1 MLCKYFVSGETVLF
15 RPGEQRAQLGH
26 AGLCLAGSAVTCSKL
41 LWFAPKEIRDLGQC
55 EESLALKEV
64 FFSTASRCVRLSV
77 PQFPLQMGLMLLLSW
92 HVVQGVNAVG
102 LVWCSGDSL
111 DC

>member
-1 MLCKYFVSGETVLF
+1 MK
-15 RPGEQRAQLGH
+15 
-26 AGLCLAGSAVTCSKL
+26 K
-41 LWFAPKEIRDLGQC
+41 IRDLGQC

-64 FFSTASRCVRLSV
+64 FFSTASRCAYLSV

-92 HVVQGVNAVG
+92 HVVQGVNVVG

-111 DC
+111 DCSETLKIIIISFVEYPGVPSFWLIEFTWLNPQGVL

>member
-1 MLCKYFVSGETVLF
+1 M
-15 RPGEQRAQLGH
+15 
-26 AGLCLAGSAVTCSKL
+26 GLYLAGSAVTCSKL
-41 LWFAPKEIRDLGQC
+41 LWFAPKESRDLGQS
-55 EESLALKEV
+55 EESLSLTEV
-64 FFSTASRCVRLSV
+64 FFSTASKCAHLSV

-92 HVVQGVNAVG
+92 HVVQGVNVVR